1 MAFENRKW
9 VIMTMDD
16 INSVTDSEGGNNI
29 YVNAAIQSSLG
40 TLRKSLDGNKAILKW
55 DGDTPSCFDG
65 MTTYTHSEILTELAK
80 SAWSSDE

>member
-9 VIMTMDD
+9 VIINVSD
-16 INSVTDSEGGNNI
+16 ITEEMIEN
-29 YVNAAIQSSLG
+29 AIQTSMS
-40 TLRKSLDGNKAILKW
+40 TLRKTLDGTKAILKW

-80 SAWSSDE
+80 SEWTPNE